1 MFSKIKKIIPVIVSL
16 VLFDYLTKYFVKTK
30 FFPFTKINVIEH
42 FLNLVYVK
50 NKGIAFGF
58 LSTLPE
64 YMRKIFLIWIPV
76 LTCVVLFFYILSSK
90 KISKLA
96 TVGFIL
102 IISGAIGNLI
112 DRIFYGYVVDFL
124 DFYFKGFHWPAFN
137 FADSYI
143 SVGIFFIF
151 LDTFVKGKS

>member
-102 IISGAIGNLI
+102 IISGAIGNLV

-151 LDTFVKGKS
+151 LDTFVKKNS

>member
-1 MFSKIKKIIPVIVSL
+1 MVSKIKKIVPIIVIL
-16 VLFDYLTKYFVKTK
+16 VLFDYLTKYFIKTK
-30 FFPFTKINVIEH
+30 FFPFTQVKIIAH
-42 FLNLVYVK
+42 YLNLVYVK
-50 NKGIAFGF
+50 NTGIAFGL
-58 LSTLPE
+58 LSTIPE

-76 LTCVVLFFYILSSK
+76 ITCVVLFLYILYSK
-90 KISKLA
+90 KISKIA
-96 TVGFIL
+96 TVGFTL
-102 IISGAIGNLI
+102 IIAGAIGNLI

-151 LDTFVKGKS
+151 LDTFVKKNG

>member
-1 MFSKIKKIIPVIVSL
+1 MISKLKKIVPVIVIL
-16 VLFDYLTKYFVKTK
+16 VILDYLTKYFVKTK
-30 FFPFTKINVIEH
+30 FFPFTKINVINH
-42 FLNLVYVK
+42 LFNLVYVK
-50 NKGIAFGF
+50 NRGIAFGL

-64 YMRKIFLIWIPV
+64 YMRNIFLIWIPV
-76 LTCVVLFFYILSSK
+76 VTCVVLFLYILFSK
-90 KISKLA
+90 KMSKIA
-96 TVGFIL
+96 TIGFVL

-124 DFYFKGFHWPAFN
+124 DFYFKSFHWPAFN

-151 LDTFVKGKS
+151 LDTFVKKNS

>member
-42 FLNLVYVK
+42 FFNLVYVK

-64 YMRKIFLIWIPV
+64 YMRKIFLIWVPV

-151 LDTFVKGKS
+151 LDTFVKKNS